1 MAGGAKLEKPASPQ
15 SSPGTGMLWVAT
27 VVLSIVAALATWF
40 AVSIVLWGSRYGEL
54 RGDGSSYLEFGAGA
68 WVLGVVSGLLLTGAV
83 LLLFHTVTGRA
94 PSKPLMIGTAVVSLL
109 LMQVALFITGE
120 YGVRTAD
127 EAKQTCTTE
136 EIELLEEINAS
147 VVAGVDA
154 TRPSADI
161 DPVFEESTVS
171 CVVGVP
177 GTEAVLLDVLE
188 SDGWTLVEEVPGG
201 GSVFERG
208 DQIVLLTVGDG
219 DQYRIE
225 VPR

>member
-1 MAGGAKLEKPASPQ
+1 
-15 SSPGTGMLWVAT
+15 MLWVAT

-83 LLLFHTVTGRA
+83 LMLFHTVTGRA

-109 LMQVALFITGE
+109 LMQVVLFITGE

-127 EAKQTCTTE
+127 EAKETCTTE
-136 EIELLEEINAS
+136 EIELLEEVNAS
-147 VVAGVDA
+147 IVAGVDA
-154 TRPSADI
+154 TRPESADI

-171 CVVGVP
+171 CVLGVP
-177 GTEAVLLDVLE
+177 GTEAVLLEVLE
-188 SDGWTLVEEVPGG
+188 SDGWTRVEEGPRGG
-201 GSVFERG
+201 YVFQRG
-208 DQIVLLTVGDG
+208 DQIVLLTFGDG
-219 DQYRIE
+219 DEYRIE